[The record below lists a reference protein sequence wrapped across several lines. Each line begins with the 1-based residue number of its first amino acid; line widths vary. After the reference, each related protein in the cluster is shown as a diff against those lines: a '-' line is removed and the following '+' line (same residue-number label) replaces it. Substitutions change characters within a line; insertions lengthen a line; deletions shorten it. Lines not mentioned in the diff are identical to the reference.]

1 MIMKN
6 VLTSTNNNKDI
17 LSSDKIDRK
26 KFFLLAGIAALGTAL
41 VSVFPFGKK
50 VVNSTTN
57 KEPIKISPNPHAVKR
72 NNRQENHG

>member
-6 VLTSTNNNKDI
+6 GLKSSNNNKDI

-50 VVNSTTN
+50 VVNSAN

>member
-6 VLTSTNNNKDI
+6 GLTSTNKNKDI

-50 VVNSTTN
+50 VVNSTS
-57 KEPIKISPNPHAVKR
+57 KEPIIISPNPHAVKR

>member
-6 VLTSTNNNKDI
+6 GLTSTNKNKDI

-50 VVNSTTN
+50 VVNITT